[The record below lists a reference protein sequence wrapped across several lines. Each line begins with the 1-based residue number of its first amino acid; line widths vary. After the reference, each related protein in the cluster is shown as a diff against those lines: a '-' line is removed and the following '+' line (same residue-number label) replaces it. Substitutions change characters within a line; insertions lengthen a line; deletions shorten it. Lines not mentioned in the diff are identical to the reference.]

1 LDSIVSIAIILN
13 RNYKERCPVT
23 DRIKTA
29 LEKALERVADIDV
42 PEAEIDRE
50 NFRTT
55 GKLLAARFLSE
66 RNFDLEAALAE
77 FPEEAKKSVV
87 DGILESLIGNLHPPV
102 SEAVQK
108 TNKRAMEGIMLLK
121 RDRETVREIFSGME
135 LLFDYYLQSLRQAQ
149 LNLRESFQR
158 RAKETQRMIE
168 KQTGMRV
175 QVNPETSPEFREEWL
190 RTMNRVDMQY
200 EEFLKEHK
208 SRLAAV
214 E

>member
-1 LDSIVSIAIILN
+1 
-13 RNYKERCPVT
+13 VT

>member
-1 LDSIVSIAIILN
+1 M
-13 RNYKERCPVT
+13 T